1 MVTRT
6 PATNVDGSAGVDDI
20 APARIYLQPIAAPSI
35 LGLYG
40 LAAATFMFGAF
51 MANWF
56 GTASATPVLLIP
68 FAVIFGGFAQ
78 FLAGMWAYKAR
89 DGFATA
95 MHGLWG
101 SFWISYGLLYVL
113 MLNGH
118 ATIPGGTTG
127 QALGFWFI
135 VLSVITA
142 AGAFAATA
150 ESTGMAITFGVL
162 TLASICLC
170 LGNLLASTGLLALGG
185 WLFFLTSLAA
195 VYTAS
200 ALMFEGS
207 FGRSILPI
215 GRSGRAVTEPGVS
228 VGTGE
233 PGVIHGQLSSAYVAP
248 TATTAQRNRVA

>member
-1 MVTRT
+1 
-6 PATNVDGSAGVDDI
+6 
-20 APARIYLQPIAAPSI
+20 
-35 LGLYG
+35 
-40 LAAATFMFGAF
+40 MFGAF
-51 MANWF
+51 WAHWF
-56 GTASATPVLLIP
+56 GSASVTPLVLVP

-95 MHGLWG
+95 MHCLWG
-101 SFWISYGLLYVL
+101 SFWIAYGLLFVL
-113 MLNGH
+113 MLNGKV
-118 ATIPGGTTG
+118 TIPGVGVG

-170 LGNLLASTGLLALGG
+170 LGNLLTSTGMLALGG

-195 VYTAS
+195 AYTAS

-207 FGRSILPI
+207 FGHSILPI
-215 GRSGRAVTEPGVS
+215 GRSGRAASEPGVS

-233 PGVIHGQLSSAYVAP
+233 PGVIHGQLSSAHDA
-248 TATTAQRNRVA
+248 ATTTTTTRRNRVA